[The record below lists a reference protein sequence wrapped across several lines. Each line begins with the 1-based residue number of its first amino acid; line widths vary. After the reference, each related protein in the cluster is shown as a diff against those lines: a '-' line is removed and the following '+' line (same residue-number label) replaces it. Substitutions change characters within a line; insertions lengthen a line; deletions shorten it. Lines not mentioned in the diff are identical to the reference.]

1 MILRRPKETERY
13 SWTNHV
19 QQKMIYYGISPSLIQ
34 RIIRYP
40 QRIEEGIALNTI
52 AAMQPSTSKKHH
64 EIWVMYQ
71 LAKQRVNSKHQIP
84 NSKKKQIK
92 IITAWRYP
100 GKTTAKNP
108 IPREILQE
116 IKNIL

>member
-1 MILRRPKETERY
+1 
-13 SWTNHV
+13 
-19 QQKMIYYGISPSLIQ
+19 MIYYGISPGLIQ

-52 AAMQPSTSKKHH
+52 AAMRPATSKKYH

-71 LAKQRVNSKHQIP
+71 LVTGRVKE
-84 NSKKKQIK
+84 KQIK
-92 IITAWRYP
+92 VITAWRYP

-108 IPREILQE
+108 IPQSILDE